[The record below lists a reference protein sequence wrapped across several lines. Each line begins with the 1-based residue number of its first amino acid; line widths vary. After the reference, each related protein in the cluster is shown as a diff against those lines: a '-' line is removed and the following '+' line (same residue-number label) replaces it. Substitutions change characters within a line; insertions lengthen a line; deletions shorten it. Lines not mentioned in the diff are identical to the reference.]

1 MNVKSCVV
9 LGVHVRI
16 IVIAKNVYCHKPG
29 RIEIPE
35 GVLHQSFAHER
46 LKSSLAFRK
55 RATRIAVR

>member
-29 RIEIPE
+29 RIEIPGAWGIVGPCHMMYE
-35 GVLHQSFAHER
+35 API
-46 LKSSLAFRK
+46 AFK
-55 RATRIAVR
+55 